1 MMIVIITIFTNYNTY
16 ATVEEGKIL
25 FSTIAKPGMFGLSMA
40 PKDNFLDYSTQFI

>member
-25 FSTIAKPGMFGLSMA
+25 FSTTAKPGMFRLSMA
-40 PKDNFLDYSTQFI
+40 PKDNFLDYST